1 MINNNIIGLD
11 LKSAEE
17 IIKSRDLSYRI
28 VRIDDTNFIIT
39 DDLKLDRLNLEIENG
54 IIVNCYGG

>member
-1 MINNNIIGLD
+1 MISNDIIGLD

-17 IIKSRDLSYRI
+17 IIKSKDLSYRI

-39 DDLKLDRLNLEIENG
+39 HDLKLDRLNLEIENG
-54 IIVNCYGG
+54 VIVNCYGG

>member
-1 MINNNIIGLD
+1 MISNDIIGLD

-39 DDLKLDRLNLEIENG
+39 CDLKLDRLNLEIENG
-54 IIVNCYGG
+54 VIVNCYGG

>member
-1 MINNNIIGLD
+1 MISNDIIGLD

-28 VRIDDTNFIIT
+28 VRIDGTNFIIT